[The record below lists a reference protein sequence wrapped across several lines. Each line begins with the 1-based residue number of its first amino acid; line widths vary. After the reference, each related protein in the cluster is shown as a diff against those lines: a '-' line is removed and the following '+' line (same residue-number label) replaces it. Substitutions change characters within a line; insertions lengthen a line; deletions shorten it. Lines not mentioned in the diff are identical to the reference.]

1 MTPKKKKAKK
11 GGKKKG
17 KDGEL
22 TEEDKLKLKTHEV
35 QSLKDNLA
43 FRRDFTRKTKAAYE
57 EMKEKLEETHTL
69 IDEMETT
76 HKASSAYLT
85 HQYKTMQN
93 DMAIKMHQL
102 ESELISTR
110 HQLEATENKLDEEIK
125 DKKRI
130 IFEKDEKINDLE
142 QKIHNIQITY
152 DSVMS
157 LTLDNFNLNLDKKK
171 LAWEKSSVQ
180 LQTKNKILL
189 AELGLKIHDI

>member
-1 MTPKKKKAKK
+1 MPPKKKKAKK

>member
-1 MTPKKKKAKK
+1 MPPKKKKAKK

-102 ESELISTR
+102 EGELISTR